1 MRAFIFICNRS
12 NLLVLNV
19 LFDVSSAPAHQIVL
33 QLVQVWLAELLR
45 VQLIGIIFGKSAE
58 CK

>member
-1 MRAFIFICNRS
+1 
-12 NLLVLNV
+12 